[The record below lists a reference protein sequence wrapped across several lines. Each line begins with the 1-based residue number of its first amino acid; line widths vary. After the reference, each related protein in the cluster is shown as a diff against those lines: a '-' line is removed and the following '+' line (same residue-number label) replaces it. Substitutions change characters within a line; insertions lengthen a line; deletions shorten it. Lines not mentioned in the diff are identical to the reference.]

1 MLYNKFP
8 LHSYNRFSKA
18 RSNAVTM
25 SKRDD
30 VIKGGNL
37 MFALTSSS
45 VSLQHKAMADHTIH
59 LKLLVARGGNSQ
71 KRMVA

>member
-1 MLYNKFP
+1 
-8 LHSYNRFSKA
+8 
-18 RSNAVTM
+18 M

-59 LKLLVARGGNSQ
+59 LKLSVAKGGNSQ